1 MDDRDV
7 TSMILFPTG
16 INITPTE
23 QLCLLHVS
31 GDPEQWLRDTLVE
44 KARVRRV
51 ALISEWRPKLFADA
65 SVTELPASDDELCAL
80 IMARDDYKTR
90 LQQDA
95 AEDPPIPLN
104 KHATAKFEGTSRVG
118 LTVRRPDRVP
128 GDATVTL
135 FAGGLDLADVDVNCI
150 LAYVQ
155 DIPDWLIGALMGQ
168 VNRGKKKM
176 IAKYHPI
183 IMADSSVTTMPA
195 TEDGLIT
202 MILARSD
209 YQRLGG

>member
-1 MDDRDV
+1 
-7 TSMILFPTG
+7 MILFPTG
-16 INITPTE
+16 ISITNTE
-23 QLCLLHVS
+23 NKSLLHIVS
-31 GDPEQWLRDTLVE
+31 APEAWLLAAITE
-44 KARVRRV
+44 KARLRRE
-51 ALISEWRPKLFADA
+51 ALISEWRPRLFADA
-65 SVTELPASDDELCAL
+65 SVTELPADDDEMCAL

-95 AEDPPIPLN
+95 AQDPPMPLD

-118 LTVRRPDRVP
+118 KTVKRPDRVP

-135 FAGGLDLADVDVNCI
+135 FAGGLDLADTDTNCI

-155 DIPDWLIGALMGQ
+155 DIEDWAIGALMGM

-176 IAKYHPI
+176 IAQYHPI

>member
-1 MDDRDV
+1 
-7 TSMILFPTG
+7 MILFSDG
-16 INITPTE
+16 IKITTTE
-23 QLCLLHVS
+23 NLCLYHIVP
-31 GDPEQWLRDTLVE
+31 DAEAWLRSAITE
-44 KARVRRV
+44 KARLRRD
-51 ALISEWRPKLFADA
+51 ALITEWRPRLFADA
-65 SVTELPASDDELCAL
+65 SVTELPTDDDALCAL

-95 AEDPPIPLN
+95 AQDPPVPLD

-118 LTVRRPDRVP
+118 MTVRRPDRVP

-135 FAGGLDLADVDVNCI
+135 FADGITLTDTDANCV

-155 DIPDWLIGALMGQ
+155 DLGDWVIGALMGQ

-183 IMADSSVTTMPA
+183 ILADASVTVMPA

-209 YQRLGG
+209 YTRGG